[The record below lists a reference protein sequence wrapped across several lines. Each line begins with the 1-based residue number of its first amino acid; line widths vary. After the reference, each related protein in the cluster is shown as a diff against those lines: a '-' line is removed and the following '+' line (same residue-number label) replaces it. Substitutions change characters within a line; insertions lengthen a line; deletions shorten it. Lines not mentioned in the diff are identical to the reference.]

1 MKYYHVD
8 VFSKSPYSGNGLT
21 IFTDIPELEK
31 PFMQTITQE
40 MRQFESIFLRETEP
54 NTFRAFIFT
63 MEEELDFAGHPVIG
77 AAALLHDLYSKEK
90 EQDKWTIHLNAKS
103 VVVQTTRNE
112 NYYSASMNQGKAE
125 FRNILSKNQE
135 KEFLSYFNLR
145 EEDKSGNLPFQV
157 ITTGLAYLILPV
169 KPESLSKVKVTI
181 PDLEK
186 KLEQVNAKFFYIL
199 DIDGLQGRT
208 WDNFGLVEDIAT
220 GSAAGPVGAFL
231 VKNKLAEIDKKII
244 LRQGDFVGRPSHIN
258 IVVSRSGDIFVEGD
272 VCKIATGELLQQP
285 GLLTKS

>member
-8 VFSKSPYSGNGLT
+8 VFSKKPYSGNGLT
-21 IFTDIPELEK
+21 IFTDIPDLEK
-31 PFMQTITQE
+31 SHMQTITQE
-40 MRQFESIFLRETEP
+40 MRQFESIFLRETEAKA
-54 NTFRAFIFT
+54 FRAFIFT

-90 EQDKWTIHLNAKS
+90 KQDSWTIHLNAKS

-112 NYYSASMNQGKAE
+112 NYYSARMNQGKAE
-125 FRNILSKNQE
+125 FRNVLSKSQE
-135 KEFLSYFNLR
+135 KEFLAYFNLT
-145 EEDKSGNLPFQV
+145 EDDKSGDLPFQV

-169 KPESLSKVKVTI
+169 KSASLSKVKVTI

-186 KLEQVNAKFFYIL
+186 KLEKINAKFFYVL
-199 DIDGLQGRT
+199 DAEGLQGRT

-231 VKNKLAEIDKKII
+231 VKNKLAEPDKTII
-244 LRQGDFVGRPSHIN
+244 LKQGDFVGRPSQIN
-258 IVVSRSGDIFVEGD
+258 ILVSKIGDILVEGE
-272 VCKIATGELLQQP
+272 VCKMATGELLQQP
-285 GLLTKS
+285 S

>member
-8 VFSKSPYSGNGLT
+8 VFSKRPYSGNGLT
-21 IFTDIPELEK
+21 IFTDIPDLEK
-31 PFMQTITQE
+31 SHMQAITQE
-40 MRQFESIFLRETEP
+40 MRQFESIFLRETEA

-90 EQDKWTIHLNAKS
+90 EQDRWTIHLNAKS
-103 VVVQTTRNE
+103 VVVQTMRNE
-112 NYYSASMNQGKAE
+112 NYYSARMNQGKAE
-125 FRNILSKNQE
+125 FRNVLSKNQE
-135 KEFLSYFNLR
+135 KEFLSYFNLT
-145 EEDKSGNLPFQV
+145 EDDKSGDLPFQV

-169 KPESLSKVKVTI
+169 KSAALSKVKVTI

-186 KLEQVNAKFFYIL
+186 RLEKINAKFFYIL
-199 DIDGLQGRT
+199 DTEGLQGRT

-231 VKNKLAEIDKKII
+231 VKNKLAEVEKKII
-244 LRQGDFVGRPSHIN
+244 LRQGDFVGRPSQMN
-258 IVVSRSGDIFVEGD
+258 ILVSKTGDIFVEGE
-272 VCKIATGELLQQP
+272 VCKMATGELLQLP
-285 GLLTKS
+285 S

>member
-8 VFSKSPYSGNGLT
+8 VFSKRPYAGNGLT
-21 IFTDIPELEK
+21 IFTDIPDLEK
-31 PFMQTITQE
+31 SQMQTITQE

-54 NTFRAFIFT
+54 DTFRAFIFT

-90 EQDKWTIHLNAKS
+90 EQDNWTIHLNAKS
-103 VVVQTTRNE
+103 VVVQTTRSE
-112 NYYSASMNQGKAE
+112 NYYSARMNQGKAE
-125 FRNILSKNQE
+125 FRNVLSKNQE
-135 KEFLSYFNLR
+135 KEFLSYFNLT
-145 EEDKSGNLPFQV
+145 EDDQSGDLPFQV

-169 KPESLSKVKVTI
+169 KSGSLSKVKVTI

-186 KLEQVNAKFFYIL
+186 KLEKINAKFFYIL
-199 DIDGLQGRT
+199 DTEVLQGRT

-231 VKNKLAEIDKKII
+231 VKNKLAEVDKKII
-244 LRQGDFVGRPSHIN
+244 LKQGDFIGRPSQIN
-258 IVVSRSGDIFVEGD
+258 ILVSKTGDIFVEGE
-272 VCKIATGELLQQP
+272 VCKMATGELLQQP
-285 GLLTKS
+285 S